1 MLKWVVCRVQA
12 RRPEGSTRMTSFFNQ
27 GLDAHH
33 RGEARSS
40 CPFAEDTGAWKEWLD
55 GWDEGDALN
64 EGNDLQEH

>member
-1 MLKWVVCRVQA
+1 
-12 RRPEGSTRMTSFFNQ
+12 MTSFFNQ

-64 EGNDLQEH
+64 ESNDLEEH